1 MALAYTVIAIANTLV
16 IATASRRA
24 ELAALRLAG
33 ATRGQVLRLAGAEA
47 VLVTALGTGLAAVV
61 TAVTL
66 AAVRRG
72 LVGVAPAVRM
82 VVPWTPLAA
91 LALVCL
97 VVALLGSVLTAAAA
111 LRAPGRP

>member
-1 MALAYTVIAIANTLV
+1 VAGFVSVSVFVVAGTFGYSVSI
-16 IATASRRA
+16 R
-24 ELAALRLAG
+24 RLA
-33 ATRGQVLRLAGAEA
+33 
-47 VLVTALGTGLAAVV
+47 ALGTGLAAVV

-97 VVALLGSVLTAAAA
+97 VVAVLGSVLTAAAA
-111 LRAPGRP
+111 PRFPGKTLAAAAAG